1 MRVSYA
7 DTQEMLRA
15 GDLCYLPP
23 SHLGVVEEELECMEF
38 SPPAA
43 NEQVL
48 QVIKRNAARATAS
61 A

>member
-1 MRVSYA
+1 
-7 DTQEMLRA
+7 MLCA
-15 GDLCYLPP
+15 GDLYYLPP
-23 SHLGVVEEELECMEF
+23 GHIGVVEEDLECMEF

-48 QVIKRNAARATAS
+48 EVIKRNAARATAS